1 MQTLSEIRALLA
13 ERGLRPRRALGQHFL
28 HDKNQI
34 EKLVANARIEPGEV
48 VLEVGPGTGTL
59 TEALLEGGG
68 DVVACE
74 IDRGLASIIAD
85 RFGPRVRLIEGDC
98 LGRGRSLSPAVC
110 AALSGKAFKL
120 VSNLPYQVAGSLI
133 CAVLIDHPECSE
145 AFVTVQK
152 EVADRLLAEPG
163 TKAYGALSVTVR
175 ALSQVRRLAVLE
187 PTCFWPVPKVRSTM
201 CAIRRRLD
209 HGIED
214 PAALSEFVTGLFTKR
229 RKQLGGTFGRQRVN
243 WPPGVTAQ
251 MRPDALSVE
260 QAVALWRVVR
270 LS

>member
-59 TEALLEGGG
+59 TEALLERGG

-98 LGRGRSLSPAVC
+98 LGRGRSLSPAVS
-110 AALSGKAFKL
+110 AALSGRAF
-120 VSNLPYQVAGSLI
+120 
-133 CAVLIDHPECSE
+133 
-145 AFVTVQK
+145 
-152 EVADRLLAEPG
+152 
-163 TKAYGALSVTVR
+163 
-175 ALSQVRRLAVLE
+175 
-187 PTCFWPVPKVRSTM
+187 
-201 CAIRRRLD
+201 
-209 HGIED
+209 
-214 PAALSEFVTGLFTKR
+214 
-229 RKQLGGTFGRQRVN
+229 
-243 WPPGVTAQ
+243 
-251 MRPDALSVE
+251 
-260 QAVALWRVVR
+260 
-270 LS
+270 